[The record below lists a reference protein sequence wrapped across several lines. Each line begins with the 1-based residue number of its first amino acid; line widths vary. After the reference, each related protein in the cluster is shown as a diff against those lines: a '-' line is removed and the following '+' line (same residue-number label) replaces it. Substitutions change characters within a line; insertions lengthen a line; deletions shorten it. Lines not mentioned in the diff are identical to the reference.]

1 MTKLD
6 KYFKNFGTNYR
17 TVEFNNYHT
26 DQLIKL
32 RAEARA
38 NKNWQLSDDIR
49 NFLDAKQVFI
59 FDTANG
65 QEIYCQLPNTTRDQ
79 LVAKININN
88 RAEKLFDA
96 WLYSTQKSGGI
107 I

>member
-1 MTKLD
+1 MAKLE
-6 KYFKNFGTNYR
+6 KYFKNFGMNYHIMK
-17 TVEFNNYHT
+17 FNNYHT
-26 DQLIKL
+26 DQLIEL
-32 RAEARA
+32 RDEART

-65 QEIYCQLPNTTRDQ
+65 QEIYYQLPNTTREQ
-79 LVAKININN
+79 LVAKINKNN